1 MDVRDVYSKRAAREG
16 TPLAGIWESLTA
28 EQQSRVRRVAS
39 EVLDLWVSG
48 TMKQILERIDDLECS
63 EEVASLNLFLPSHI
77 RRAIASEQRTP
88 PNHDNDLP
96 IAFDYKRTP

>member
-1 MDVRDVYSKRAAREG
+1 MDVRDLYGKRAAREG
-16 TPLAGIWESLTA
+16 TPLAGMWESLIA
-28 EQQSRVRRVAS
+28 EQQSRVRRIAT
-39 EVLDLWVSG
+39 EIMDLWVIG
-48 TMKQILERIDDLECS
+48 TMPQIIERIADLECS

-77 RRAIASEQRTP
+77 RRAIASEQRAP